1 MGKNRSVLGTFV
13 LLAASVIWGT
23 AFVFQRVAIRY
34 MSSIAYGALR
44 LSIGAIFLIITI
56 VIIDLVK
63 KKLHKKIIP
72 FNKETIFGGLILGV
86 CIFFATTTQQIGLE
100 TTSAGKSGFIT
111 ALYVAFVP
119 LIGLLCKKKTPIV
132 GWFAIPIALLGF
144 AMMSIKD
151 DFTIA
156 MGDALTLCAALIF
169 ACQILLLDT
178 FINVDPLKIT
188 FMEFFVAA
196 IIGLIWMG
204 AAHEVPTPQ
213 QIVDCIWPLL
223 YVGILSSGV
232 AYSFQVIG
240 QRLVAPALATLLM
253 SLEAIFAFLA
263 GGIILHETHSVIES
277 VGAII
282 VFIAVILAEQIP
294 YHVFLDNK
302 IKMAK

>member
-1 MGKNRSVLGTFV
+1 MEKNRSVLGTFV

-63 KKLHKKIIP
+63 KKLHKEIIP

-178 FINVDPLKIT
+178 FRNVDPLKIT

-282 VFIAVILAEQIP
+282 VFIAVILAEQTP

>member
-1 MGKNRSVLGTFV
+1 MEKNRSILGTFV
-13 LLAASVIWGT
+13 LLAASLIWGT
-23 AFVFQRVAIRY
+23 AFVFQRVAVRY
-34 MSSIAYGALR
+34 MTSIAYGAIR
-44 LSIGAIFLIITI
+44 LSIGAAFLIII
-56 VIIDLVK
+56 IGIIDLIK
-63 KKLHKKIIP
+63 KKMNKDIIP

-119 LIGLLCKKKTPIV
+119 LIGLLCRKKTPLV

-144 AMMSIKD
+144 AMMSIKE

-156 MGDALTLCAALIF
+156 MGDVLTLCAALIF

-178 FINVDPLKIT
+178 FKNVDPLKIT

-196 IIGLIWMG
+196 IIAIIWMFG
-204 AAHEVPTPQ
+204 AKEVPTPKQ
-213 QIVDCIWPLL
+213 VVDCIWPLL

-240 QRLVAPALATLLM
+240 QRMVAPALATLLM

-277 VGAII
+277 AGAII
-282 VFIAVILAEQIP
+282 VFIAVILAEQTP
-294 YHVFLDNK
+294 YHIFLENK

>member
-1 MGKNRSVLGTFV
+1 MEKNRSVLGTFV

-56 VIIDLVK
+56 LIIDLIK
-63 KKLHKKIIP
+63 KKLHKEIIP

-178 FINVDPLKIT
+178 FRNVDPLKIT

-223 YVGILSSGV
+223 YVGILSSGI

-240 QRLVAPALATLLM
+240 QRMVAPALATLLM

-282 VFIAVILAEQIP
+282 VFIAVMLAEQTP
-294 YHVFLDNK
+294 YRVFLDNK